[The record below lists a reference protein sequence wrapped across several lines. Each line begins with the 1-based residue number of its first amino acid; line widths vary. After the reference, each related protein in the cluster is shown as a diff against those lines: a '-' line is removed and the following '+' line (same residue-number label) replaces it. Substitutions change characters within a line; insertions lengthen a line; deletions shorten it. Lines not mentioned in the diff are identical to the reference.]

1 MQKVECKMRVLTIED
16 MHISEA
22 PVRCYK
28 VVQNS
33 LTESGL
39 PQLC

>member
-1 MQKVECKMRVLTIED
+1 MQKVECKMRILAVED
-16 MHISEA
+16 RHTFEA

-33 LTESGL
+33 FPESGL
-39 PQLC
+39 PRVC